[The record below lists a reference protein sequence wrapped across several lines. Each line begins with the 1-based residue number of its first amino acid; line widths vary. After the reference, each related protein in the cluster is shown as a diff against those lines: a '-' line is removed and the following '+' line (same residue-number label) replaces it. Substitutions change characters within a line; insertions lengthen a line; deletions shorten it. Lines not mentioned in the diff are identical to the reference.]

1 MITINEKY
9 PNLSWALTN
18 NYRLITILSEQYMD
32 NPSYLSCLDNLISE
46 LVSYNCKGIQDK
58 LKDASDLGKFNA
70 ILSELQIALILAKKR
85 EIDELKL
92 LPDNYLSSKSPDIL
106 FRDGTFTFYVEV
118 RRVYANPYI
127 ADTILDRLQ
136 EFLKRYPFC
145 VNVLLSAELSIPKLR
160 GNERIAQKGLVEE
173 SLRIFDEKFKE
184 KIAGDILT
192 SSFVIET
199 DYIKYAVEKTNSGKG
214 YPGFITSDLIEVP
227 TDILCAYIKERLVE
241 KAAKRDS
248 FTNEHR
254 KIYYIVAFDCH
265 EPSID
270 ATDINKLLY
279 GSVCHLSTLN
289 ITGSSDEDFIKN
301 RLYYW
306 DFLNS
311 RIKNNTSWG
320 VIEQAKNRGWEKL
333 LTEKCLIPNDYS
345 YVDEEG
351 IFISEA
357 KMKNVSGFLFRGTR
371 SEIVFYPNPFCDT
384 EINNP
389 TISNLIKQN

>member
-1 MITINEKY
+1 MTIINEIY

-18 NYRLITILSEQYMD
+18 NYRLNTILSEQYID
-32 NPSYLSCLDNLISE
+32 NPHCLSYLDNLISE
-46 LVSYNCKGIQDK
+46 LISYNCKGIQDK
-58 LKDASDLGKFNA
+58 LKDASDLNKF
-70 ILSELQIALILAKKR
+70 ISTLSELQITLILAKNR
-85 EIDELKL
+85 EIGELKL
-92 LPDNYLSSKSPDIL
+92 LHDNYFLKESPDIL
-106 FRDGTFTFYVEV
+106 FRNRNFTFYVEV
-118 RRVYANPYI
+118 RRIYANPYI

-136 EFLKRYPFC
+136 KFLKEYPFC
-145 VNVLLSAELSIPKLR
+145 VNVFLSTELSIPKMR
-160 GNERIAQKGLVEE
+160 GTGRIAQKDLVKE
-173 SLRIFDEKFKE
+173 SLRIFEEKFKE
-184 KIAGDILT
+184 KIASDTLT

-199 DYIKYAVEKTNSGKG
+199 DYIKFTVEKTNSGKG

-248 FTNEHR
+248 FKNEHR

-270 ATDINKLLY
+270 AIDINKLLY
-279 GSVCHLSTLN
+279 GRVGHLATLN
-289 ITGSSDEDFIKN
+289 VTGSSDEDFINN

-306 DFLNS
+306 NFLNS
-311 RIKNNTSWG
+311 KIKSSTSWG
-320 VIEQAKNRGWEKL
+320 VIEQAKNRGWKKL

-351 IFISEA
+351 IFISET
-357 KMKNVSGFLFRGTR
+357 KMKNVSGVLFRGTR
-371 SEIVFYPNPFCDT
+371 NEIAFYPNPFCDT

-389 TISNLIKQN
+389 KILDFMK

>member
-1 MITINEKY
+1 MTIINEIY

-18 NYRLITILSEQYMD
+18 NYRLNNILSEQYID
-32 NPSYLSCLDNLISE
+32 NPHCLSYLDNLISE
-46 LVSYNCKGIQDK
+46 LLSYNCKGIQDK
-58 LKDASDLGKFNA
+58 LKDASDLNKF
-70 ILSELQIALILAKKR
+70 ISTLSELQITLILAKNE

-92 LPDNYLSSKSPDIL
+92 LHDNYFLKESPDIL
-106 FRDGTFTFYVEV
+106 FRNRNFTFYVEV
-118 RRVYANPYI
+118 RRIYANPYI
-127 ADTILDRLQ
+127 VDTILDHLQ
-136 EFLKRYPFC
+136 EFLKGYPFC
-145 VNVLLSAELSIPKLR
+145 VNIFLGTELSIPKMR
-160 GNERIAQKGLVEE
+160 GTERIAQKDLVKE
-173 SLRIFDEKFKE
+173 SLRIFEGEFKE
-184 KIAGDILT
+184 KIASDMLT

-199 DYIKYAVEKTNSGKG
+199 NYIKFTLEKTKSGKG

-227 TDILCAYIKERLVE
+227 TDILCAYIKEKLVE

-265 EPSID
+265 EPSIN

-279 GSVCHLSTLN
+279 GSVCHLATLN
-289 ITGSSDEDFIKN
+289 ITGSSDENFIKN

-306 DFLNS
+306 NFLNS
-311 RIKNNTSWG
+311 KIKNNTSWG

-357 KMKNVSGFLFRGTR
+357 KMKNVSGFLF
-371 SEIVFYPNPFCDT
+371 
-384 EINNP
+384 
-389 TISNLIKQN
+389 